1 MVKDRFLLSLPVK
14 KVNNN
19 KFLSQYKVLPSQ
31 NEKVFWTRK
40 IKSFNPKIH
49 TRCFHDFF
57 VLTFDFDSCAR
68 FWRENSNLI
77 PSIKPNFYFSVL
89 CFGHRHNDDG
99 SVSNCK
105 VTTTFIL
112 VDLSRIRYDLLPFVA
127 NRRRIYIRR
136 NKQLLIGKIKSVSR
150 KFVSYLTKSLSR
162 LDQCKKV
169 NSCTWVWKKWKFWEL
184 KTLYNISK
192 GGFSLV
198 VLFSL
203 K

>member
-1 MVKDRFLLSLPVK
+1 MFH
-14 KVNNN
+14 N
-19 KFLSQYKVLPSQ
+19 KQQKAKPQ
-31 NEKVFWTRK
+31 HNERGLFEVEE
-40 IKSFNPKIH
+40 IKLFNPKSH

-68 FWRENSNLI
+68 FLARKFKFDS
-77 PSIKPNFYFSVL
+77 SIKPNFYFSVL

-150 KFVSYLTKSLSR
+150 KFVT
-162 LDQCKKV
+162 
-169 NSCTWVWKKWKFWEL
+169 
-184 KTLYNISK
+184 
-192 GGFSLV
+192 
-198 VLFSL
+198 
-203 K
+203 